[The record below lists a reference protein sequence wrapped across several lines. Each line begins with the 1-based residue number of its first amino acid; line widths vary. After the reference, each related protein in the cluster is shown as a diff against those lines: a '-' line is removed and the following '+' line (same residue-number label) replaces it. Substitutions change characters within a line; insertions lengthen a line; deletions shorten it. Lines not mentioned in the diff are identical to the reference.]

1 MVTPW
6 VRRVL
11 VPLAL
16 VLMGCS
22 TSEPRRLPTDRQT
35 SLVYVAL
42 GDSTVEGVGATA
54 PERTYV
60 AALHARLRQRYPAA
74 RAENLGVAGATS
86 VEVLASQVPRAVEL
100 RPHLVTLSVGPND
113 ITGRVLVHQFEG
125 NVDKTLAALRPTGA
139 VLVVNL
145 IPDLAVT
152 PRFRLGPEREI
163 VGRFTVQFNDA
174 LKRQARQHD
183 AEVVDLYGPS
193 QAEVPGR
200 PQLVAGDGYH
210 PSDAG
215 YARWAELMWQG
226 IERRIP

>member
-1 MVTPW
+1 MVAPW

-11 VPLAL
+11 VPVAL
-16 VLMGCS
+16 VLTGCS
-22 TSEPRRLPTDRQT
+22 ASEPHRLPADRQT

-42 GDSTVEGVGATA
+42 GDSTVEGVGASG

-60 AALHARLRQRYPAA
+60 AALQARLRQRYPAA
-74 RAENLGVAGATS
+74 RSENLGVAGATS
-86 VEVLASQVPRAVEL
+86 AEVLASQVPRAVEL

-113 ITGRVLVHQFEG
+113 ITGRILVHQFEA
-125 NVDKTLAALRPTGA
+125 NVNKTLAALRPTGA

-152 PRFRLGPEREI
+152 PRFRLGPERET

-174 LKRQARQHD
+174 LKRQARHYD

-226 IERRIP
+226 IERRLP

>member
-1 MVTPW
+1 
-6 VRRVL
+6 
-11 VPLAL
+11 
-16 VLMGCS
+16 
-22 TSEPRRLPTDRQT
+22 
-35 SLVYVAL
+35 
-42 GDSTVEGVGATA
+42 
-54 PERTYV
+54 
-60 AALHARLRQRYPAA
+60 
-74 RAENLGVAGATS
+74 
-86 VEVLASQVPRAVEL
+86 
-100 RPHLVTLSVGPND
+100 
-113 ITGRVLVHQFEG
+113 
-125 NVDKTLAALRPTGA
+125 
-139 VLVVNL
+139 VNL

-193 QAEVPGR
+193 QAEVPGQ